1 MNKEKH
7 IFIEIS
13 DSGVSFDFYKSEK
26 KPYGMGLKN
35 ITSRVK
41 SINAKLTQTPI
52 EKGNK
57 TQIFLKY

>member
-1 MNKEKH
+1 
-7 IFIEIS
+7 
-13 DSGVSFDFYKSEK
+13 
-26 KPYGMGLKN
+26 MGLKN